1 MSRLSKEVRLHRRG
15 GIPRKVRRSIRRRSH
30 AIAGVI
36 ALGRFF
42 MMLGVL
48 GLVAWSYALWGS
60 EATPLRHLFWPA
72 IALIFVSVIIRMALL
87 RWVAWI
93 RRALRLQKK
102 KQEVR
107 DYVRS
112 RSQIVRKPDL

>member
-1 MSRLSKEVRLHRRG
+1 MSRLSKEVRLHRHG

-30 AIAGVI
+30 AIAAVI

-42 MMLGVL
+42 MLLGVL

-72 IALIFVSVIIRMALL
+72 IALIVASVAIRLGVL
-87 RWVAWI
+87 RWVAWM

-102 KQEVR
+102 KIEVR
-107 DYVRS
+107 EFVRS